1 VTMFLAA
8 CAFGGMGLVGPGDI
22 ALTIALLVVAGA
34 AMGSGSVL
42 SSSILADV
50 IDLDAERTG
59 QRKEGVYSA
68 AMTFVMKI
76 GVAGVTAL
84 SGFVLGAA
92 GFMPNAEQSMESLLG
107 IRMLFAGL
115 PCAGFLLGA
124 MLFWRA
130 SFAPARSSA
139 LSRTVPE

>member
-1 VTMFLAA
+1 MLLAA
-8 CAFGGMGLVGPGDI
+8 CAFGGMGFIGSGDVGL
-22 ALTIALLVVAGA
+22 ALALLIVAGA

-42 SSSILADV
+42 SASILADV
-50 IDLDAERTG
+50 IDLDAKRTG

-84 SGFVLGAA
+84 SGFVLGVA
-92 GFMPNAEQSMESLLG
+92 GFVPNAEQSAESLLG
-107 IRMLFAGL
+107 IRALFAGL
-115 PCAGFLLGA
+115 PCAGFLVGA

-130 SFAPARSSA
+130 SFAPGRSSV
-139 LSRTVPE
+139 LTRPVPD

>member
-1 VTMFLAA
+1 M
-8 CAFGGMGLVGPGDI
+8 
-22 ALTIALLVVAGA
+22 
-34 AMGSGSVL
+34 
-42 SSSILADV
+42 

-76 GVAGVTAL
+76 GVAGVTAA

-92 GFMPNAEQSMESLLG
+92 GFVPNAQQSVESLFG
-107 IRMLFAGL
+107 IRVLFAGL

-124 MLFWRA
+124 ILFWRG
-130 SFAPARSSA
+130 SFALARPRV
-139 LSRTVPE
+139 LPRTVPE